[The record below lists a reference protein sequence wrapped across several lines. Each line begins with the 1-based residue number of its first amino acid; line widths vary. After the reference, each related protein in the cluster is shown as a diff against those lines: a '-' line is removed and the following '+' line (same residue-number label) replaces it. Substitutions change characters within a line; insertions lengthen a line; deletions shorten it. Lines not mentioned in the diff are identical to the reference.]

1 MSKISKRKLIHILFY
16 FLVQVPTFF
25 YGVYRCSNRQ
35 KGLVE
40 YSFITA
46 ETIKTGSSVIYDKG
60 EAEVGEITLMRNDD
74 GLVCSIEG
82 AEIHRVSVL
91 DKEYTFNKIEYN
103 NMRFTLKD
111 HNNERYW
118 YCDTGNSILLI
129 NKVRRKSYQW
139 FGNKKE
145 ELYFFCEMSKEY
157 YHEITD
163 NIFLR
168 NDPLQ
173 EMILAGEEEE
183 LYFCIF
189 MQ

>member
-16 FLVQVPTFF
+16 FLV
-25 YGVYRCSNRQ
+25 
-35 KGLVE
+35 

-60 EAEVGEITLMRNDD
+60 ESEVGEITLMRNDD

-91 DKEYTFNKIEYN
+91 DKEHTFNKIEYN

-129 NKVRRKSYQW
+129 NKVRKKSYQW

-145 ELYFFCEMSKEY
+145 EPYFFCEMSKEY